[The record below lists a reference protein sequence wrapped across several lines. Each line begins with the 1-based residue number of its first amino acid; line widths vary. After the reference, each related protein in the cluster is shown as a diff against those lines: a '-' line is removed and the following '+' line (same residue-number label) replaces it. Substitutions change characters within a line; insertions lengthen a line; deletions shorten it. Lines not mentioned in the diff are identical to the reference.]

1 MEITTV
7 EDLIDLTRIATL
19 IRASS
24 NFRFAWR
31 FFRVT
36 GNDLRSLGGV
46 MAAFNAITDRA
57 DLHSFLRDTLDD
69 IYPRD
74 FTIERLHKH
83 CSLTAAKG
91 EFLDTMARAA
101 NDRLGAYSRSLSAS
115 TSAER
120 GVIESHFSRL
130 GHFYAFTITPG
141 SQDGCDV
148 CANYNSHLFSNWF
161 FDVAWDFTFFVTW
174 PHARTLWMGCLSD
187 TD

>member
-1 MEITTV
+1 MEIAAV
-7 EDLIDLTRIATL
+7 DDFIDLTQIATS

-36 GNDLRSLGGV
+36 GIDLRSHGGV
-46 MAAFNAITDRA
+46 MAAFNAIVDQA
-57 DLHSFLRDTLDD
+57 DLHAFLRGTLDD

-83 CSLTAAKG
+83 CSLTTAKG
-91 EFLDTMARAA
+91 QFLDTMARAA

-115 TSAER
+115 TSVER
-120 GVIESHFSRL
+120 GVIESLFSRL
-130 GHFYAFTITPG
+130 GHFYAFTTTPG
-141 SQDGCDV
+141 SQDGCEI
-148 CANYNSHLFSNWF
+148 CARHNSHLFSNWF

-174 PHARTLWMGCLSD
+174 PDVETLWMGCLSD